1 MQLLAP
7 GVALLAVTASVWTRG
22 FRHPIGPR
30 PPTAVKSDVPL
41 SDDGGSGAAGSLN
54 GAEHCCFGAAP
65 T

>member
-22 FRHPIGPR
+22 FRHPIGLR
-30 PPTAVKSDVPL
+30 PPTAVKPDV
-41 SDDGGSGAAGSLN
+41 GGSGAAGSLN
-54 GAEHCCFGAAP
+54 GAGHCWFGAAS